1 MKISKIKSSLR
12 KAINAESYLYRARC
26 QLLQECQNCCEDKL
40 DDCEYQPSDGF
51 CVTYATEY
59 FDCNQIS
66 VTTFIVKW
74 QEKCHIF
81 SVAYE
86 LTEIR
91 NACGEPRSS
100 VKQENELTSAS

>member
-1 MKISKIKSSLR
+1 MNKERLEQCKETLR
-12 KAINAESYLYRARC
+12 RNRFFGVFDIIE
-26 QLLQECQNCCEDKL
+26 QLERENEIM
-40 DDCEYQPSDGF
+40 E
-51 CVTYATEY
+51 
-59 FDCNQIS
+59 
-66 VTTFIVKW
+66 KW

-81 SVAYE
+81 SVAWE